1 MKEQTNSSLKLGM
14 TLMLMIFFIF
24 GFITNF
30 NIALK
35 DQVQATFQLSNFMA
49 NLVNGVFF
57 FAYFVFS
64 FLCGRI
70 IKKTGYKMG
79 LILGLLS
86 IALGCFLFYPAVAI
100 PSYTFFLL
108 AVFVM
113 ATGVVFLQTAA
124 NPYVAAL
131 GAEETASSR
140 LNLAQA
146 LNGFATT
153 VAPFIVGILVLT
165 PAAIALGPKAVQ
177 IPFITIGSIVIL
189 IAIGI
194 YFLKLPEIMSSEETG
209 ERKSIWKH
217 PHVLLG
223 ALAIFFYVGA
233 EVGISTAIVP
243 YLKQD
248 PNMLIGEAA
257 KLAAMY
263 WGGAMVGRFLGS
275 INLSAME
282 TRKKYTYSGAV
293 IILAFFVG
301 WLVTSSQIKDGAF
314 VFNSQPINGVIFL
327 GIAIVNFLAMNI
339 SKGKTNVMLGVFGII
354 AAALVFASTVLGA
367 KVGIWALLSIG
378 FFNSIMFPNIFALGV
393 TDLDKNEMPMA
404 SGIINTLIVGG
415 SVIPLVMGWVTDI
428 KDIKFALLVPLVSYV
443 YIVFYAFKGSKIR

>member
-1 MKEQTNSSLKLGM
+1 MKEQSNSNLRMGM

-35 DQVQATFQLSNFMA
+35 DQVQATFHLSNFMA

-64 FLCGRI
+64 FLCGKI
-70 IKKTGYKMG
+70 IRKTGYKMG
-79 LILGLLS
+79 LIIGLLLIS
-86 IALGCFLFYPAVAI
+86 VGSFLFYPAVAVS
-100 PSYTFFLL
+100 SYTLFLC

-131 GAEETASSR
+131 GSQETASSR

-153 VAPFIVGILVLT
+153 VAPFVVGILVLT
-165 PAAIALGPKAVQ
+165 PAAIAMGPTAVQ
-177 IPFITIGSIVIL
+177 TPFLIIGGIVLL
-189 IAIGI
+189 IALAI
-194 YFLKLPEIMSSEETG
+194 YFMKLPEIIQGEEVVG
-209 ERKSIWKH
+209 RKSIWKY

-243 YLKQD
+243 YLRESRA
-248 PNMLIGEAA
+248 IGEAA

-282 TRKKYTYSGAV
+282 QKKKFIYSGAV

-301 WLVTSSQIKDGAF
+301 WLVTSSQIREGVF
-314 VFNSQPINGVIFL
+314 VFNSEPLNGLIFL

-339 SKGKTNVMLGVFGII
+339 SKGRTNVMLGVFAII
-354 AAALVFASTVLGA
+354 AAILVFSAHSPSA
-367 KVGIWALLSIG
+367 NVGMWALLSIG

-393 TDLDKNEMPMA
+393 KDLDNFEMPMA
-404 SGIINTLIVGG
+404 SGIINTMIVGG
-415 SVIPLVMGWVTDI
+415 SVIPLIMGYFTDSI
-428 KDIKFALLVPLVSYV
+428 SVRAALLVPLISYLD
-443 YIVFYAFKGSKIR
+443 IVFFSFKGSKIR

>member
-1 MKEQTNSSLKLGM
+1 MKQQTNSNLRMGM

-64 FLCGRI
+64 FLCGKI

-79 LILGLLS
+79 LIIGLLLIS
-86 IALGCFLFYPAVAI
+86 TGSFLFYPAVAV
-100 PSYTFFLL
+100 PSYALFLG

-131 GAEETASSR
+131 GSEETASSR

-146 LNGFATT
+146 LNGLATT
-153 VAPFIVGILVLT
+153 VAPFVVGIFVLT
-165 PAAIALGPKAVQ
+165 PAAIAMGPTAVQ
-177 IPFITIGSIVIL
+177 TPFLIIGGIVLL
-189 IAIGI
+189 IALAI
-194 YFLKLPEIMSSEETG
+194 YFMKLPEIIGGEEIVG
-209 ERKSIWKH
+209 RKSIWKH

-243 YLKQD
+243 YLKQSG
-248 PNMLIGEAA
+248 MMIGEAA

-282 TRKKYTYSGAV
+282 QKKKLLYSGAV
-293 IILAFFVG
+293 VILAFFVG
-301 WLVTSSQIKDGAF
+301 WLVTSSQIKEGVF
-314 VFNSQPINGVIFL
+314 VFNSQPVNGLIFL

-339 SKGKTNVMLGVFGII
+339 SKGKTNVMLGVFAII
-354 AAALVFASTVLGA
+354 GAVLVFSATVLGA
-367 KVGIWALLSIG
+367 SVGIWALLSIG

-393 TDLDKNEMPMA
+393 KDLDNYEMPMA
-404 SGIINTLIVGG
+404 SGIINTMIVGG
-415 SVIPLVMGWVTDI
+415 SVIPLLMGYFTDSI
-428 KDIKFALLVPLVSYV
+428 SVRAALLVPLVSYL
-443 YIVFYAFKGSKIR
+443 YIVFFSFKGSKIR

>member
-1 MKEQTNSSLKLGM
+1 MKPQSNSSLRLGM

-35 DQVQATFQLSNFMA
+35 DQVQATFNLSNFMA

-79 LILGLLS
+79 LIIGLLA
-86 IALGCFLFYPAVAI
+86 IALGSFLFYPAVAV
-100 PSYTFFLL
+100 PSYTLFLC

-131 GAEETASSR
+131 GEAATASSR

-165 PAAIALGPKAVQ
+165 PAAIAMGPTAVQ
-177 IPFITIGSIVIL
+177 IPFIVIGSIVVL
-189 IAIGI
+189 IAIVI
-194 YFLKLPEIMSSEETG
+194 YFLKLPEIMGGDEPSEK
-209 ERKSIWKH
+209 KSVWKY

-223 ALAIFFYVGA
+223 AIAIFFYVGA
-233 EVGISTAIVP
+233 EVGISTAVVP
-243 YLKQD
+243 YLKQTG
-248 PNMLIGEAA
+248 MMIGEAA

-282 TRKKYTYSGAV
+282 NQKKLIYSSAV
-293 IILAFFVG
+293 IVLAFFVG
-301 WLVTSSQIKDGAF
+301 WLVTSSQIKEGVF
-314 VFNSQPINGVIFL
+314 VFNSQPVNGLIFL
-327 GIAIVNFLAMNI
+327 GIACVNFLAMFL
-339 SKGKTNVMLGVFGII
+339 SKGRTNVALGIFGLI
-354 AAALVFASTVLGA
+354 AAALVFASTVLSA
-367 KVGIWALLSIG
+367 NVGIWALLSIG

-415 SVIPLVMGWVTDI
+415 SVIPLVMGWFTDHATVRI
-428 KDIKFALLVPLVSYV
+428 ALLVPLVSYL
-443 YIVFYAFKGSKIR
+443 YIVFFAFKGSKMR

>member
-1 MKEQTNSSLKLGM
+1 MKEQTSGSIRMGM

-64 FLCGRI
+64 FICGKI

-79 LILGLLS
+79 VIIGLLA
-86 IALGCFLFYPAVAI
+86 IGLGSYLFYPAVAV
-100 PSYTFFLL
+100 PSYGLFLV

-131 GAEETASSR
+131 GKEETASSR

-146 LNGFATT
+146 LNGLATT
-153 VAPFIVGILVLT
+153 VAPFIVGIFVLT
-165 PAAIALGPKAVQ
+165 PAAIAMGPTAVQ
-177 IPFITIGSIVIL
+177 VPFLIIGSMVIL
-189 IAIGI
+189 IAIFI
-194 YFLKLPEIMSSEETG
+194 FFLKLPAIIGGEETEG
-209 ERKSIWKH
+209 RKSIWKH
-217 PHVLLG
+217 THVLLG

-243 YLKQD
+243 YLKQSG
-248 PNMLIGEAA
+248 MLIGEAA

-275 INLSAME
+275 INLSDME
-282 TRKKYTYSGAV
+282 SQKKFMYSGFV
-293 IILAFFVG
+293 LVLAFFVG
-301 WLVTSSQIKDGAF
+301 WLVTSSQVKEGVF
-314 VFNSQPINGVIFL
+314 VFESSPVNGLIFL
-327 GIAIVNFLAMNI
+327 GIAVVNFAAIYL
-339 SKGKTNVMLGVFGII
+339 SKGNTNIALGVFGMV
-354 AAALVFASTVLGA
+354 AAVLVFSSTVLGA
-367 KVGIWALLSIG
+367 NVGIWALLSIG
-378 FFNSIMFPNIFALGV
+378 FFNSIMFPSIFALGV
-393 TDLDKNEMPMA
+393 RDLDKLEMPMA
-404 SGIINTLIVGG
+404 SGIINTMIVGG
-415 SVIPLVMGWVTDI
+415 SVIPLLMGWFTDTLSVRA
-428 KDIKFALLVPLVSYV
+428 ALIVPLVSYV
-443 YIVFYAFKGSKIR
+443 YIVFFALKGSKIR

>member
-1 MKEQTNSSLKLGM
+1 M

-35 DQVQATFQLSNFMA
+35 DQVQATFHLSNFMA

-64 FLCGRI
+64 FLCGKI

-131 GAEETASSR
+131 GEEKTASSR

-146 LNGFATT
+146 LNGLATT
-153 VAPFIVGILVLT
+153 VAPFIVGLVVLT

-177 IPFITIGSIVIL
+177 VPFLIIGGLVIL
-189 IAIGI
+189 IAVII
-194 YFLKLPEIMSSEETG
+194 AFLKLPAIMSEEEAG

-217 PHVLLG
+217 VHVLLG
-223 ALAIFFYVGA
+223 AIAIFFYVGA

-243 YLKQD
+243 YLKQTG
-248 PNMLIGEAA
+248 MMIGEAA

-282 TRKKYTYSGAV
+282 NNKKFLYSGAV

-301 WLVTSSQIKDGAF
+301 WIVTSSQIKDGAYI
-314 VFNSQPINGVIFL
+314 FNSQPVNGLIFL
-327 GIAIVNFLAMNI
+327 GIALLNFVAI
-339 SKGKTNVMLGVFGII
+339 YFSRGSTNVALGIFGSV
-354 AAALVFASTVLGA
+354 AAILVFSATVLSA
-367 KVGIWALLSIG
+367 NVGIWALLSIG
-378 FFNSIMFPNIFALGV
+378 FFNSIMFPSIFALSV
-393 TDLDKNEMPMA
+393 RDLDKNEMPMA

-415 SVIPLVMGWVTDI
+415 SVIPLVMGWFTDHATVRI
-428 KDIKFALLVPLVSYV
+428 AIIVPLVSYL
-443 YIVFYAFKGSKIR
+443 YIIFFALKGSKIRK

>member
-1 MKEQTNSSLKLGM
+1 MKEQTSGSIRMGM

-64 FLCGRI
+64 FICGKI

-79 LILGLLS
+79 VIIGLLA
-86 IALGCFLFYPAVAI
+86 IGLGSYLFYPAVAV
-100 PSYTFFLL
+100 PSYALFLV

-131 GAEETASSR
+131 GKEETASSR

-146 LNGFATT
+146 LNGLATT
-153 VAPFIVGILVLT
+153 VAPFIVGIFVLT
-165 PAAIALGPKAVQ
+165 PAAIAMGPTAVQ
-177 IPFITIGSIVIL
+177 VPFLIIGTMVIL
-189 IAIGI
+189 IAVFIF
-194 YFLKLPEIMSSEETG
+194 FLKLPAIIGGEETEG
-209 ERKSIWKH
+209 RKSIWKH
-217 PHVLLG
+217 THVLLG

-233 EVGISTAIVP
+233 EVGISTMIVP
-243 YLKQD
+243 YLKQSG
-248 PNMLIGEAA
+248 MLIGEAA

-275 INLSAME
+275 INLSDME
-282 TRKKYTYSGAV
+282 SQKKFMYSGFV
-293 IILAFFVG
+293 LILAFFVG
-301 WLVTSSQIKDGAF
+301 WLVTSSQVKEGVF
-314 VFNSQPINGVIFL
+314 VFESSPVNGLIFL
-327 GIAIVNFLAMNI
+327 GIAVVNFAAIYI
-339 SKGKTNVMLGVFGII
+339 SKGNTNIALGVFGMV
-354 AAALVFASTVLGA
+354 AAVLVFSSTVLGA
-367 KVGIWALLSIG
+367 NVGIWALLSIG
-378 FFNSIMFPNIFALGV
+378 FFNSIMFPSIFALGV
-393 TDLDKNEMPMA
+393 RDLDKLEMPMA
-404 SGIINTLIVGG
+404 SGIINTMIVGG
-415 SVIPLVMGWVTDI
+415 SVIPLLMGWFTDTI
-428 KDIKFALLVPLVSYV
+428 SVRAALIVPLVSYV
-443 YIVFYAFKGSKIR
+443 YIVFFALKGSKIR

>member
-1 MKEQTNSSLKLGM
+1 
-14 TLMLMIFFIF
+14 MLMIFFIF

-35 DQVQATFQLSNFMA
+35 DQVQATFNLSNFMA

-79 LILGLLS
+79 LIIGLLA
-86 IALGCFLFYPAVAI
+86 IALGSFLFYPAVAV
-100 PSYTFFLL
+100 PSYTLFLC

-131 GAEETASSR
+131 GEAATASSR

-165 PAAIALGPKAVQ
+165 PAAIAMGPTAVQ
-177 IPFITIGSIVIL
+177 IPFIVIGSIVVL
-189 IAIGI
+189 IAIVI
-194 YFLKLPEIMSSEETG
+194 YFLKLPEIMGGDEPSEK
-209 ERKSIWKH
+209 KSVWKY

-223 ALAIFFYVGA
+223 AIAIFFYVGA
-233 EVGISTAIVP
+233 EVGISTAVVP
-243 YLKQD
+243 YLKQTG
-248 PNMLIGEAA
+248 MMIGEAA

-282 TRKKYTYSGAV
+282 NQKKLIYSSAV
-293 IILAFFVG
+293 IVLAFFVG
-301 WLVTSSQIKDGAF
+301 WLVTSSQIKEGVF
-314 VFNSQPINGVIFL
+314 VFNSQPVNGLIFL
-327 GIAIVNFLAMNI
+327 GIACVNFLAMFL
-339 SKGKTNVMLGVFGII
+339 SKGRTNVALGIFGLI
-354 AAALVFASTVLGA
+354 AAALVFASTVLSA
-367 KVGIWALLSIG
+367 NVGIWALLSIG

-415 SVIPLVMGWVTDI
+415 SVIPLVMGWFTDHATVRI
-428 KDIKFALLVPLVSYV
+428 ALLVPLVSYL
-443 YIVFYAFKGSKIR
+443 YIVFFAFKGSKMR

>member
-1 MKEQTNSSLKLGM
+1 MKPQSNSSLKLGM

-35 DQVQATFQLSNFMA
+35 DQVQATFHLSNFMA

-64 FLCGRI
+64 FLCGKI

-131 GAEETASSR
+131 GEEKTASSR

-146 LNGFATT
+146 LNGLATT
-153 VAPFIVGILVLT
+153 VAPFIVGLVVLT

-177 IPFITIGSIVIL
+177 VPFLIIGGLVIL
-189 IAIGI
+189 IAVII
-194 YFLKLPEIMSSEETG
+194 AFLKLPAIMSEEEAG

-217 PHVLLG
+217 VHVLLG
-223 ALAIFFYVGA
+223 AIAIFFYVGA

-243 YLKQD
+243 YLKQTG
-248 PNMLIGEAA
+248 MMIGEAA

-282 TRKKYTYSGAV
+282 NNKKFLYSGAV

-301 WLVTSSQIKDGAF
+301 WIVTSSQIKDGAYI
-314 VFNSQPINGVIFL
+314 FNSQPVNGLIFL
-327 GIAIVNFLAMNI
+327 GIALLNFVAI
-339 SKGKTNVMLGVFGII
+339 YFSRGSTNVALGIFGSV
-354 AAALVFASTVLGA
+354 AAILVFSATVLSA
-367 KVGIWALLSIG
+367 NVGIWALLSIG
-378 FFNSIMFPNIFALGV
+378 FFNSIMFPSIFALSV
-393 TDLDKNEMPMA
+393 RDLDKNEMPMA

-415 SVIPLVMGWVTDI
+415 SVIPLVMGWFTDHATVRI
-428 KDIKFALLVPLVSYV
+428 AIIVPLVSYL
-443 YIVFYAFKGSKIR
+443 YIIFFALKGSKIRK

>member
-1 MKEQTNSSLKLGM
+1 MKEQTSGNIRMGM

-64 FLCGRI
+64 FICGKI

-79 LILGLLS
+79 VIIGLLA
-86 IALGCFLFYPAVAI
+86 IGLGSYLFYPAVAV
-100 PSYTFFLL
+100 PSYALFLV

-131 GAEETASSR
+131 GKEETASSR

-146 LNGFATT
+146 LNGLATT
-153 VAPFIVGILVLT
+153 VAPFIVGIFVLT
-165 PAAIALGPKAVQ
+165 PAAIAMGPTAVQ
-177 IPFITIGSIVIL
+177 VPFLIIGTIVIL
-189 IAIGI
+189 IAIFI
-194 YFLKLPEIMSSEETG
+194 FFLKLPAIIGGEENEG
-209 ERKSIWKH
+209 RKSIWKH
-217 PHVLLG
+217 THVLLG

-243 YLKQD
+243 YLKQSG
-248 PNMLIGEAA
+248 MLIGEAA

-275 INLSAME
+275 INLSDME
-282 TRKKYTYSGAV
+282 SQKKFLYSGFV
-293 IILAFFVG
+293 LILAFFVG
-301 WLVTSSQIKDGAF
+301 WLVTSSQVKEGVF
-314 VFNSQPINGVIFL
+314 VFESSPVNGLIFL
-327 GIAIVNFLAMNI
+327 GIAVVNFAAIYL
-339 SKGKTNVMLGVFGII
+339 SKGNTNVALGVFGMV
-354 AAALVFASTVLGA
+354 AAVLVFSSTVLGA
-367 KVGIWALLSIG
+367 NVGIWALLSIG
-378 FFNSIMFPNIFALGV
+378 FFNSIMFPSIFALGV
-393 TDLDKNEMPMA
+393 RDLDKLEMPMA
-404 SGIINTLIVGG
+404 SGIINTMIVGG
-415 SVIPLVMGWVTDI
+415 SVIPLLMGWFTDTLSVRA
-428 KDIKFALLVPLVSYV
+428 ALIVPLVSYV
-443 YIVFYAFKGSKIR
+443 YIVFFALKGSKIR

>member
-1 MKEQTNSSLKLGM
+1 
-14 TLMLMIFFIF
+14 MLMIFFIF

-35 DQVQATFQLSNFMA
+35 DQVQATFHLSNFMA

-64 FLCGRI
+64 FLCGKI

-131 GAEETASSR
+131 GEEKTASSR

-146 LNGFATT
+146 LNGLATT
-153 VAPFIVGILVLT
+153 VAPFIVGLVVLT

-177 IPFITIGSIVIL
+177 VPFLIIGGLVIL
-189 IAIGI
+189 IAVII
-194 YFLKLPEIMSSEETG
+194 AFLKLPAIMSEEEAG

-217 PHVLLG
+217 VHVLLG
-223 ALAIFFYVGA
+223 AIAIFFYVGA

-243 YLKQD
+243 YLKQTG
-248 PNMLIGEAA
+248 MMIGEAA

-282 TRKKYTYSGAV
+282 NNKKFLYSGAV

-301 WLVTSSQIKDGAF
+301 WIVTSSQIKDGAYI
-314 VFNSQPINGVIFL
+314 FNSQPVNGLIFL
-327 GIAIVNFLAMNI
+327 GIALLNFVAI
-339 SKGKTNVMLGVFGII
+339 YFSRGSTNVALGIFGSV
-354 AAALVFASTVLGA
+354 AAILVFSATVLSA
-367 KVGIWALLSIG
+367 NVGIWALLSIG
-378 FFNSIMFPNIFALGV
+378 FFNSIMFPSIFALSV
-393 TDLDKNEMPMA
+393 RDLDKNEMPMA

-415 SVIPLVMGWVTDI
+415 SVIPLVMGWFTDHATVRI
-428 KDIKFALLVPLVSYV
+428 AIIVPLVSYL
-443 YIVFYAFKGSKIR
+443 YIIFFALKGSKIRK

>member
-1 MKEQTNSSLKLGM
+1 MKEQTGSNLKLGM
-14 TLMLMIFFIF
+14 TLMAMIFFIF

-64 FLCGRI
+64 FACGNI

-79 LILGLLS
+79 VIIGLLLVGIGS
-86 IALGCFLFYPAVAI
+86 FLFYPAVAV
-100 PSYTFFLL
+100 PSYALFLG

-124 NPYVAAL
+124 NPYVAVL
-131 GAEETASSR
+131 GSEETASAR
-140 LNLAQA
+140 LNLTQA
-146 LNGFATT
+146 LNSLATT
-153 VAPFIVGILVLT
+153 IAPFIVGILVLT

-177 IPFITIGSIVIL
+177 TPFLVIGTVVIL
-189 IAIGI
+189 IAVFI
-194 YFLKLPEIMSSEETG
+194 FFMKLPEIIVGAEEVG
-209 ERKSIWKH
+209 KKSIWKRI
-217 PHVLLG
+217 HVVLG
-223 ALAIFFYVGA
+223 AFAIFFYVGA

-243 YLKQD
+243 YLRESG
-248 PNMLIGEAA
+248 MAIGEAA

-275 INLSAME
+275 INLSSLPSQ
-282 TRKKYTYSGAV
+282 KKFLFSGMV

-301 WLVTSSQIKDGAF
+301 WLVTSSQVIDGAF
-314 VFNSQPINGVIFL
+314 VFVSSPVNGLIFL
-327 GIAIVNFLAMNI
+327 GIAVVNFIAMYL
-339 SKGKTNVMLGVFGII
+339 SKGKTSLALGIFGTI
-354 AAALVFASTVLGA
+354 AAILVFSAIVLDA
-367 KVGIWALLSIG
+367 HVGIWALLSIG

-393 TDLDKNEMPMA
+393 KDLDRFEMPMA
-404 SGIINTLIVGG
+404 SGVINTLIVGG
-415 SVIPLVMGWVTDI
+415 AVVPLLMGWFTDTI
-428 KDIKFALLVPLVSYV
+428 SVRAALVLPVICYA
-443 YIVFYAFKGSKIR
+443 YIVFFALKGSKLR

>member
-1 MKEQTNSSLKLGM
+1 MA
-14 TLMLMIFFIF
+14 MIFFIF

-35 DQVQATFQLSNFMA
+35 DQVQATFDLSNFMA

-64 FLCGRI
+64 FACGNI
-70 IKKTGYKMG
+70 IKKTGYKNG
-79 LILGLLS
+79 VIIGLLLV
-86 IALGCFLFYPAVAI
+86 ALGSFLFYPAVAV
-100 PSYTFFLL
+100 PSYPLFLG

-124 NPYVAAL
+124 NPYVVAL
-131 GAEETASSR
+131 GSQDTASSR
-140 LNLAQA
+140 LNLTQA
-146 LNGFATT
+146 LNSFATT
-153 VAPFIVGILVLT
+153 IAPFIVGILVLT
-165 PAAIALGPKAVQ
+165 PAAIAMGPTAVQ
-177 IPFITIGSIVIL
+177 VPFLIIGSLVVL
-189 IAIGI
+189 IAVVI
-194 YFLKLPEIMSSEETG
+194 FFMKLPEIITG
-209 ERKSIWKH
+209 EEVKEKKSIWNR

-243 YLKQD
+243 YLKESG
-248 PNMLIGEAA
+248 MLIGEAA

-282 TRKKYTYSGAV
+282 NQKKLLYSGFV

-301 WLVTSSQIKDGAF
+301 WLVTSSKVIDGAF
-314 VFNSQPINGVIFL
+314 AFESAPTNGFIFL
-327 GIAIVNFLAMNI
+327 GIALVNFIAMYFA
-339 SKGKTNVMLGVFGII
+339 KGKAEVALGVFGSI
-354 AAALVFASTVLGA
+354 AAILVFASTVLGA
-367 KVGIWALLSIG
+367 NVGIWALLSIG

-393 TDLDKNEMPMA
+393 KDLDSREMPMA
-404 SGIINTLIVGG
+404 SGIINTMIVGG
-415 SVIPLVMGWVTDI
+415 AVIPLVMGLLTDNI
-428 KDIKFALLVPLVSYV
+428 SVRAALLVPVICYV
-443 YIVFYAFKGSKIR
+443 YIVFFALKGSKTK

>member
-1 MKEQTNSSLKLGM
+1 M

-35 DQVQATFQLSNFMA
+35 DQVQATFHLSNFMA

-64 FLCGRI
+64 FLCGSI

-79 LILGLLS
+79 VVLGLLAV
-86 IALGCFLFYPAVAI
+86 ALGSFLFYPAVAV
-100 PSYTFFLL
+100 PSYALFLI

-131 GAEETASSR
+131 GAEESASSR

-146 LNGFATT
+146 LNGLATT
-153 VAPFIVGILVLT
+153 VAPFIVGLLVLT
-165 PAAIALGPKAVQ
+165 PAAIAMGPKAVQ
-177 IPFITIGSIVIL
+177 VPFLIIGAIVVL
-189 IAIGI
+189 IAVII
-194 YFLKLPEIMSSEETG
+194 FFMKLPEIIGGEETEG
-209 ERKSIWKH
+209 RKSIWKH
-217 PHVLLG
+217 THVLLG

-233 EVGISTAIVP
+233 EVGISTVIVP
-243 YLKQD
+243 YLKQTG
-248 PNMLIGEAA
+248 MMIGEAA

-275 INLSAME
+275 INLGIME
-282 TRKKYTYSGAV
+282 NKKKFMYSGVV

-301 WLVTSSQIKDGAF
+301 WLVTSSQVKEGEF
-314 VFNSQPINGVIFL
+314 VFNSQPVNGLIFL
-327 GIAIVNFLAMNI
+327 GIAIVNYLAMYF
-339 SKGKTNVMLGVFGII
+339 SKGKTNIALGIFGLI
-354 AAALVFASTVLGA
+354 AAALVFSSTVLGA
-367 KVGIWALLSIG
+367 NVGIWALLSIG
-378 FFNSIMFPNIFALGV
+378 FFNSIMFPSIFALGV
-393 TDLDKNEMPMA
+393 KDLDKFEMPMA
-404 SGIINTLIVGG
+404 SGIINTMIVGG
-415 SVIPLVMGWVTDI
+415 SVIPLTMGWFIDNVSVRA
-428 KDIKFALLVPLVSYV
+428 ALLVPLISYV
-443 YIVFYAFKGSKIR
+443 YIVFYALKGSKIR

>member
-1 MKEQTNSSLKLGM
+1 MKQQTNSNLRMGM

-35 DQVQATFQLSNFMA
+35 DQVQATFHLSSFMA

-64 FLCGRI
+64 FLCGKI

-79 LILGLLS
+79 LIIGLLLIS
-86 IALGCFLFYPAVAI
+86 IGSFLFYPAVAV
-100 PSYTFFLL
+100 PSYALFLC

-131 GAEETASSR
+131 GSEETASSR

-146 LNGFATT
+146 LNGLATT

-165 PAAIALGPKAVQ
+165 PAAIAMGPTAVQ
-177 IPFITIGSIVIL
+177 TPFLIIGGIVLL
-189 IAIGI
+189 IAIAI
-194 YFLKLPEIMSSEETG
+194 FFMKLPEIIGGEEVVG
-209 ERKSIWKH
+209 RKSIWKH

-243 YLKQD
+243 YLKQ
-248 PNMLIGEAA
+248 NMLIGEAA

-282 TRKKYTYSGAV
+282 SRKKFMYSGAV
-293 IILAFFVG
+293 VILAFFVG
-301 WLVTSSQIKDGAF
+301 WLVTSSQIKEGVF
-314 VFNSQPINGVIFL
+314 VFNSQPENGLIFL
-327 GIAIVNFLAMNI
+327 GIAVVNFLAMHF
-339 SKGKTNVMLGVFGII
+339 SKGKTNIALGVFGLI
-354 AAALVFASTVLGA
+354 AGALVFSATVLDA
-367 KVGIWALLSIG
+367 NVGKWALLSIG

-393 TDLDKNEMPMA
+393 KDLDNYEMPMA
-404 SGIINTLIVGG
+404 SGIINTMIVGG
-415 SVIPLVMGWVTDI
+415 SVIPLVMGYFTDSI
-428 KDIKFALLVPLVSYV
+428 SVRAALLVPLVSYV
-443 YIVFYAFKGSKIR
+443 YIVFFALKGSKIR

>member
-1 MKEQTNSSLKLGM
+1 MKEQTSGSIRMGM

-35 DQVQATFQLSNFMA
+35 DQVQETFQLSNFMA

-64 FLCGRI
+64 FICGKI

-79 LILGLLS
+79 VIIGLLA
-86 IALGCFLFYPAVAI
+86 IGLGSYLFYPAVAV
-100 PSYTFFLL
+100 PSYALFLV

-131 GAEETASSR
+131 GKEATASSR

-146 LNGFATT
+146 LNGLATT
-153 VAPFIVGILVLT
+153 VAPFIVGIFVLT
-165 PAAIALGPKAVQ
+165 PAAIAMGPTAVQ
-177 IPFITIGSIVIL
+177 VPFLIIGTIVIL
-189 IAIGI
+189 IAII
-194 YFLKLPEIMSSEETG
+194 IFFLKLPAIIGGEETEG
-209 ERKSIWKH
+209 RKSIWKH
-217 PHVLLG
+217 THVLLG

-243 YLKQD
+243 YLKQSG
-248 PNMLIGEAA
+248 MLIGEAA

-275 INLSAME
+275 INLSDME
-282 TRKKYTYSGAV
+282 SQKKFIYSGLV
-293 IILAFFVG
+293 LVLAFFVG
-301 WLVTSSQIKDGAF
+301 WLVTSSQIREGVF
-314 VFNSQPINGVIFL
+314 VFESTPVNGLIFL
-327 GIAIVNFLAMNI
+327 GIAIVNFAAIYL
-339 SKGKTNVMLGVFGII
+339 SKGNTNIALGVFGMV
-354 AAALVFASTVLGA
+354 AAVLVFSSTVLGA
-367 KVGIWALLSIG
+367 NVGIWALLSIG
-378 FFNSIMFPNIFALGV
+378 FFNSIMFPSIFALGV
-393 TDLDKNEMPMA
+393 RDLDKLEMPMA
-404 SGIINTLIVGG
+404 SGIINTMIVGG
-415 SVIPLVMGWVTDI
+415 SVIPLLMGWFTDTLSVRA
-428 KDIKFALLVPLVSYV
+428 ALIVPLVSYV
-443 YIVFYAFKGSKIR
+443 YIVFFALKGSKIR

>member
-1 MKEQTNSSLKLGM
+1 MKQQSNSSLKLGM

-35 DQVQATFQLSNFMA
+35 DQVQATFHLSNFMA

-64 FLCGRI
+64 FLCGKI

-79 LILGLLS
+79 VIIGLLA
-86 IALGCFLFYPAVAI
+86 IGLGSFLFYPAVAV
-100 PSYTFFLL
+100 PSYALFLI

-131 GAEETASSR
+131 GAEESASSR

-146 LNGFATT
+146 LNGLATT
-153 VAPFIVGILVLT
+153 VAPFIVGLLVLT
-165 PAAIALGPKAVQ
+165 PAAIAMGPKAVQ
-177 IPFITIGSIVIL
+177 IPFLIIGGIVVL
-189 IAIGI
+189 IALII
-194 YFLKLPEIMSSEETG
+194 FFLKLPEIIGGEETEG
-209 ERKSIWKH
+209 RKSIWKH
-217 PHVLLG
+217 THVLLG

-233 EVGISTAIVP
+233 EVGISTVIVP
-243 YLKQD
+243 YLKQTG
-248 PNMLIGEAA
+248 MMIGEAA

-275 INLSAME
+275 INLGLME
-282 TRKKYTYSGAV
+282 NKKKFMYSGVV

-301 WLVTSSQIKDGAF
+301 WLVTSSQVKEGVF
-314 VFNSQPINGVIFL
+314 VFNSQPINGLIFL
-327 GIAIVNFLAMNI
+327 GIALVNFIAMYF
-339 SKGKTNVMLGVFGII
+339 SRGKTNIALGIFGLI
-354 AAALVFASTVLGA
+354 AAALVFSSTVLGA
-367 KVGIWALLSIG
+367 NVGIWALLSIG
-378 FFNSIMFPNIFALGV
+378 FFNSIMFPSIFALGV
-393 TDLDKNEMPMA
+393 KDLDKFEMPMA
-404 SGIINTLIVGG
+404 SGIINTMIVGG
-415 SVIPLVMGWVTDI
+415 SVIPLTMGWFIDNVSVRA
-428 KDIKFALLVPLVSYV
+428 ALLVPLVSYV
-443 YIVFYAFKGSKIR
+443 YIVFYALKGSKIR

>member
-1 MKEQTNSSLKLGM
+1 MKQQTDSNLKLGM
-14 TLMLMIFFIF
+14 TLMAMIFFIF

-64 FLCGRI
+64 FICGKI

-79 LILGLLS
+79 VIIGLLLV
-86 IALGCFLFYPAVAI
+86 ALGSFLFYPAVAV
-100 PSYTFFLL
+100 PSYTLFLG

-124 NPYVAAL
+124 NPYVVAL
-131 GAEETASSR
+131 GSQETASAR
-140 LNLAQA
+140 LNLTQA
-146 LNGFATT
+146 LNSFATT
-153 VAPFIVGILVLT
+153 IAPFIVGILVLT
-165 PAAIALGPKAVQ
+165 PAAIAMGPTAVQ
-177 IPFITIGSIVIL
+177 VPFLIIGSIVIL
-189 IAIGI
+189 IAVVI
-194 YFLKLPEIMSSEETG
+194 FFMKLPVIIGGDDEAAVK
-209 ERKSIWKH
+209 KSVWKH

-243 YLKQD
+243 YLKQSG
-248 PNMLIGEAA
+248 MMIGEAA

-282 TRKKYTYSGAV
+282 SNKKFMYSGLV
-293 IILAFFVG
+293 IVLAFFVG
-301 WLVTSSQIKDGAF
+301 WLVTSSQVIEGAF
-314 VFNSQPINGVIFL
+314 VFNSSPVNGLIFL
-327 GIAIVNFLAMNI
+327 GIAVVNFVAMNLA
-339 SKGKTNVMLGVFGII
+339 KGKANVALGLFGFI
-354 AAALVFASTVLGA
+354 AAALVLASTVLGA
-367 KVGIWALLSIG
+367 SVGIWALLSIG

-393 TDLDKNEMPMA
+393 KNLDRYEMPMA
-404 SGIINTLIVGG
+404 SGIINTMIVGG
-415 SVIPLVMGWVTDI
+415 SVIPLLMGWFTDSI
-428 KDIKFALLVPLVSYV
+428 SVRAALLVPVVCYL
-443 YIVFYAFKGSKIR
+443 YIVFFALKGSKLK

>member
-1 MKEQTNSSLKLGM
+1 MKPQSNSSLRLGM

-35 DQVQATFQLSNFMA
+35 DQVQATFNLSNFMA

-79 LILGLLS
+79 LIIGLLA
-86 IALGCFLFYPAVAI
+86 IALGSFLFYPAVAV
-100 PSYTFFLL
+100 PSYTLFLC

-131 GAEETASSR
+131 GEAATASSR

-165 PAAIALGPKAVQ
+165 PAAIAMGPTAVQ
-177 IPFITIGSIVIL
+177 IPFIVIGSIVVL
-189 IAIGI
+189 IAIVI
-194 YFLKLPEIMSSEETG
+194 YFLKLPEIMGGDEPSEK
-209 ERKSIWKH
+209 KSVWKY

-223 ALAIFFYVGA
+223 AIAIFFYVGA
-233 EVGISTAIVP
+233 EVGISTAVVP
-243 YLKQD
+243 YLKQTG
-248 PNMLIGEAA
+248 MMIGEAA

-282 TRKKYTYSGAV
+282 NQKKLIYSSAV
-293 IILAFFVG
+293 IVLAFFVG
-301 WLVTSSQIKDGAF
+301 WLVTSSQIKEGVF
-314 VFNSQPINGVIFL
+314 VFNSQPVNGLIFL
-327 GIAIVNFLAMNI
+327 GIACVNFLAMFL
-339 SKGKTNVMLGVFGII
+339 SKGRTNVALGIFGLI
-354 AAALVFASTVLGA
+354 AAALVFASTVLSA
-367 KVGIWALLSIG
+367 NVGIWALPSIG

-404 SGIINTLIVGG
+404 SGIKNTLIVGG
-415 SVIPLVMGWVTDI
+415 SVIPLVMGWFTDHATVRI
-428 KDIKFALLVPLVSYV
+428 ALLVPLVSYL
-443 YIVFYAFKGSKIR
+443 YIVFFAFKGSKMR

>member
-1 MKEQTNSSLKLGM
+1 MKEQSGSNLKLGM
-14 TLMLMIFFIF
+14 TLMAMIFFIF

-79 LILGLLS
+79 VIIGLLLVGVGS
-86 IALGCFLFYPAVAI
+86 FLFYPAVAV
-100 PSYTFFLL
+100 PSYALFLV

-124 NPYVAAL
+124 NPYVAVL
-131 GAEETASSR
+131 GSEATASAR
-140 LNLAQA
+140 LNLTQA
-146 LNGFATT
+146 LNSLATT
-153 VAPFIVGILVLT
+153 IAPFLVGIFVLT

-177 IPFITIGSIVIL
+177 TPFLIIGTVVIL
-189 IAIGI
+189 IAVFI
-194 YFLKLPEIMSSEETG
+194 FFMKLPEIMVGEEETATT
-209 ERKSIWKH
+209 SIWKRV
-217 PHVLLG
+217 HVLLG

-243 YLKQD
+243 YLKQSG
-248 PNMLIGEAA
+248 MAIGEAA

-263 WGGAMVGRFLGS
+263 WGGAMVGRFMGS

-282 TRKKYTYSGAV
+282 NKKKFMYSGLV

-301 WLVTSSQIKDGAF
+301 WIVTSSQIVEGELNF
-314 VFNSQPINGVIFL
+314 VSSPVNGLIFL
-327 GIAIVNFLAMNI
+327 GIAVVNFIAMYF
-339 SKGKTNVMLGVFGII
+339 SKGSANAALGIFGSI
-354 AAALVFASTVLGA
+354 AAILVFSAIVLGA
-367 KVGIWALLSIG
+367 NVGIWALLSIG

-393 TDLDKNEMPMA
+393 KDLNKFEMPMA

-415 SVIPLVMGWVTDI
+415 SVIPLLMGWFTDTI
-428 KDIKFALLVPLVSYV
+428 DVRAALVIPVISYV
-443 YIVFYAFKGSKIR
+443 YIVFFALKGSKIR